1 MNIIDLYKSNSS
13 SPSLIF
19 ALGILLIVGL
29 GCGSGTP
36 PPSGYVGVWQGEDGS
51 TITIRAD
58 GGGDYKSGSTTI
70 TGGGVAV
77 DETAKTLKITMA
89 SLGPSFTIDKAPV
102 GDKMTLSGVVYKKTG
117 GGGSDT
123 STSDVKPVIPS
134 DEKLQT
140 LVKSTFFDFGDAV
153 QSGDFGDFHK
163 KTAKVWRDSSTEDE
177 MLTAFQDFVD
187 DKENY
192 NFKKAIASLDATLT
206 PAPTIE
212 KVSGVD
218 ALIVKGHYPTKPQQ
232 ANFELKYTMD
242 DGTWKLIGIKI
253 KTTSN

>member
-36 PPSGYVGVWQGEDGS
+36 PPSGYVGVWQGDDGS

-102 GDKMTLSGVVYKKTG
+102 GDKM
-117 GGGSDT
+117 
-123 STSDVKPVIPS
+123 
-134 DEKLQT
+134 
-140 LVKSTFFDFGDAV
+140 V
-153 QSGDFGDFHK
+153 QIR
-163 KTAKVWRDSSTEDE
+163 A
-177 MLTAFQDFVD
+177 
-187 DKENY
+187 
-192 NFKKAIASLDATLT
+192 
-206 PAPTIE
+206 PA
-212 KVSGVD
+212 
-218 ALIVKGHYPTKPQQ
+218 
-232 ANFELKYTMD
+232 
-242 DGTWKLIGIKI
+242 
-253 KTTSN
+253 TSNP